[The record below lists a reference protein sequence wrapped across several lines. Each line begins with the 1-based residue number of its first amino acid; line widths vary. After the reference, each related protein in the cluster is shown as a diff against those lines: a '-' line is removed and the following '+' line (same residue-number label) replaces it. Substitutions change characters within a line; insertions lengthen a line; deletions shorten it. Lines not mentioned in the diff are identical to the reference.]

1 MFLKRLSHKY
11 RLKFVKMLMNLMPGT
26 NYLAFG
32 GEGSSAQLCRHIAST
47 GVKRV
52 LVVTDK
58 ALVELG
64 IAARAIEGLTGAG
77 LEVFVYDEVLP
88 DPTYTIVAD
97 GLAVLKA
104 NNCDAV
110 LAVGGG
116 SSIDAGKIMAAC
128 ATNSS
133 NPKEW
138 AGFGKFDNDALPI
151 FAIPTTSGTGSEATM
166 GAVISDSDTHEKA
179 VISAL
184 SLLPGAAALDPSL
197 MIGLPPS
204 ITAATGM
211 DALTHG
217 IEAYI
222 GQWHGRGTSA
232 EFALSAVT
240 GIFANLRAA
249 YADGAN
255 VEVRAAMALAAYQ
268 AGVAINQV
276 NVGNV
281 HAIAH
286 QLGGKYGIPHGLAN
300 AMVLPEVLEFCKA
313 HCADKLS
320 DLARATG
327 VGSSADEF
335 ISAVKELNADVG
347 IPAKVE
353 QLQAADIRHIVDLA
367 IVEGAAYPSPLLMG
381 DDDCIAILNN
391 LMPA

>member
-1 MFLKRLSHKY
+1 MD
-11 RLKFVKMLMNLMPGT
+11 LMPGS
-26 NYLAFG
+26 NYLVFA

-52 LVVTDK
+52 LVVSDK

-64 IAARAIEGLTGAG
+64 ITGRATAALTEAG
-77 LEVFVYDEVLP
+77 VEVFVFDEVLP
-88 DPTYTIVAD
+88 DPTYQIVAG

-104 NNCDAV
+104 NQCDAV

-116 SSIDAGKIMAAC
+116 SSIDAGKIIAAC
-128 ATNSS
+128 AS
-133 NPKEW
+133 NEGDPKEW
-138 AGFGKFDNDALPI
+138 AGFGKFSEPALPI
-151 FAIPTTSGTGSEATM
+151 YAIATTSGTGSEATM
-166 GAVISDSDTHEKA
+166 GAVISDSETHEKGI
-179 VISAL
+179 ISAI
-184 SLLPGAAALDPSL
+184 SLLPAAASLDPTL
-197 MIGLPPS
+197 MTGLPKP

-232 EFALSAVT
+232 TFGLSAVV

-249 YADGAN
+249 YEDGGN
-255 VEVRAAMALAAYQ
+255 VNARAAMALAAYQ

-300 AMVLPEVLEFCKA
+300 AMVLPHVLEFCKA
-313 HCADKLS
+313 HCADRLS
-320 DLARATG
+320 ELAAA
-327 VGSSADEF
+327 VGAGRSADDF
-335 ISAVKELNADVG
+335 IAAVRALSADVG
-347 IPAKVE
+347 IPVRVE
-353 QLQAADIRHIVDLA
+353 QLQAADISYLVALA
-367 IVEGAAYPSPLLMG
+367 VAEGAGYPSPLLMG
-381 DDDCIAILNN
+381 TDDCVAILNT
-391 LMPA
+391 LLPD